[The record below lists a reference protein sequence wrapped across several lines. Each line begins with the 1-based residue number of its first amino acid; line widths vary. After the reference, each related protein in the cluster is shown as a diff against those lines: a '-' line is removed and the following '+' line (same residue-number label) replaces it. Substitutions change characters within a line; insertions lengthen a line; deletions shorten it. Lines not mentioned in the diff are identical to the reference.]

1 MNCSTTSNTFNLKV
15 NLIIQEAVFSI
26 PLERQ
31 QQSPIFSLPEPHGLL
46 VSVGDAN
53 TTFFLFVP
61 TAAYLSS
68 SVNIHEAA
76 IVGALKTTENMPYEV
91 TCNLALPAWRGKG
104 CSQSRN
110 ILIIKYLAAT

>member
-53 TTFFLFVP
+53 TSFFSFVP

-76 IVGALKTTENMPYEV
+76 IGGALETTEICP
-91 TCNLALPAWRGKG
+91 PR
-104 CSQSRN
+104 
-110 ILIIKYLAAT
+110 

>member
-1 MNCSTTSNTFNLKV
+1 MNYSTTSNTFNLKV

-31 QQSPIFSLPEPHGLL
+31 QQSPIFSLAEPHGLL
-46 VSVGDAN
+46 ASVGDAN
-53 TTFFLFVP
+53 TSFFLFVP
-61 TAAYLSS
+61 TTAYLSS

-76 IVGALKTTENMPYEV
+76 IVGALKTTENMPSEV
-91 TCNLALPAWRGKG
+91 TCNLALPASRGKG

-110 ILIIKYLAAT
+110 ILIIKYLATT